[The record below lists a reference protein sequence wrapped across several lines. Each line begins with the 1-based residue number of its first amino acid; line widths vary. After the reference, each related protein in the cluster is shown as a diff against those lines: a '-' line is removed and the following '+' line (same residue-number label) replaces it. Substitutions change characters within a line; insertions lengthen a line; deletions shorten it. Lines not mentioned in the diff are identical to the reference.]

1 MKLLFDFL
9 PLVFFFA
16 TYKLSESH
24 KEKAIALANEYLGV
38 LVRGGPITGL
48 EAPILLATV
57 VVIVTTLVLVAIMKL
72 RGHKLDKLL
81 WANVGIVTVL
91 GLATVWFRNE
101 TFIKW
106 KPSLIY
112 WMMGSAFAFSERFT
126 GKNLLHSLVGQDTD
140 VPIEVWR
147 RLGWAWGG
155 FFGFMGLLNLYVA
168 YRFSTDIWV
177 DFKLFG
183 SMGLMIVFIVGQ
195 GIYLS
200 RHVKPQPAETDT
212 PPVSG

>member
-1 MKLLFDFL
+1 MKLLLDFL

-16 TYKLSESH
+16 TYKVAEGH
-24 KEKAIALANEYLGV
+24 KERAIAIANEYLGSF
-38 LVRGGPITGL
+38 VRGGPITGL

-72 RGHKLDKLL
+72 RRQKLDKLL
-81 WANVGIVTVL
+81 WINVGIVTVL

-106 KPSLIY
+106 KPTLIY
-112 WMMGSAFAFSERFT
+112 AMMGGAFAFSERFT
-126 GKNLLHSLVGQDTD
+126 GQNLLYTLVGKDTD
-140 VPIEVWR
+140 VPIEAWR
-147 RLGWAWGG
+147 RLSYVWGG
-155 FFGFMGLLNLYVA
+155 FFAFMGALNLYVA
-168 YRFSTDIWV
+168 YHFSTDTWV

-183 SMGLMIVFIVGQ
+183 SLGLMAVFVVGQ

-200 RHVKPQPAETDT
+200 RHVKPQAIETDT
-212 PPVSG
+212 PRVSG

>member
-16 TYKLSESH
+16 TYKAAENH
-24 KEKAIALANEYLGV
+24 KDQAIALANQYLGS

-57 VVIVTTLVLVAIMKL
+57 VVIVTTLVLVAIMKI

-81 WANVGIVTVL
+81 WINVGIVTVL
-91 GLATVWFRNE
+91 GVATVWFRNE

-106 KPSLIY
+106 KPTLIY
-112 WMMGSAFAFSERFT
+112 WMMGLAFTFSERFT
-126 GKNLLHSLVGQDTD
+126 GQNLLHALVGKDTD
-140 VPIEVWR
+140 VPLPVWR
-147 RLGWAWGG
+147 RLSWAWGG
-155 FFGFMGLLNLYVA
+155 FFGFMGVLNLYVA
-168 YRFSTDIWV
+168 YHYSTDTWV
-177 DFKLFG
+177 NFKLFG
-183 SMGLMIVFIVGQ
+183 SMGLMAVFVVGQ

-200 RHVKPQPAETDT
+200 RHIKPPAVEADT
-212 PPVSG
+212 RPVSS

>member
-16 TYKLSESH
+16 TYKLSEVH
-24 KEKAIALANEYLGV
+24 KEKAIALANQYLGG

-57 VVIVTTLVLVAIMKL
+57 VVIVTTLVLVLIMKL

-106 KPSLIY
+106 KPTLIY
-112 WMMGSAFAFSERFT
+112 WVMGTAFAFSERFT
-126 GKNLLHSLVGQDTD
+126 GQNLLYTLVGKETD
-140 VPIEVWR
+140 VPLPVWQ
-147 RLGWAWGG
+147 RLSWAWGG
-155 FFGFMGLLNLYVA
+155 FFGFVGVLNLYVA
-168 YRFSTDIWV
+168 YHYSTDVWV

-183 SMGLMIVFIVGQ
+183 SMGLMVVFIVAQ

-200 RHVKPQPAETDT
+200 RHVKPQAAETST